1 MKEKH
6 LTVLIYDKE
15 FFQNVWINNI
25 YNSIIKWQI
34 TKLDSKHPHVLSSF
48 MWISRTGKIIS
59 DRKQISGWTRA
70 HGYRRDCLKNSRLK
84 LLGGKKSA
92 LYLEWDD
99 DFTTVCLC
107 QKLLKGTFSMVLVCC
122 AKIILLKVD
131 LKIAVSSRKWSQA
144 WRHRQLEGEFVS

>member
-15 FFQNVWINNI
+15 FFKNVWINNI

-59 DRKQISGWTRA
+59 DRKQISGWTWA
-70 HGYRRDCLKNSRLK
+70 HGYRRDCLKNSSFETS
-84 LLGGKKSA
+84 GGKKKCSVSWMGWWFHDCMP
-92 LYLEWDD
+92 LSKITKRYIFNGLSL
-99 DFTTVCLC
+99 LC
-107 QKLLKGTFSMVLVCC
+107 KNYTFKSWF
-122 AKIILLKVD
+122 KN
-131 LKIAVSSRKWSQA
+131 SSF
-144 WRHRQLEGEFVS
+144 L